1 MRLEILNWSQG
12 EGKEGVTCWG
22 DFRYT
27 GLEEMLYP
35 LTMKYQI
42 LLYSLFL
49 FSAYPVMSQQ
59 NPERP
64 KVHIGGALRFNYNYS
79 DWNKGHRGRGGD
91 FGYDVFML
99 HPSASYKGFLL
110 EADARF
116 YSTAFG
122 GFMLKYGW
130 IGYQFSEKDHLEVG
144 LTKVPFG
151 IQPASANNFF
161 FQISYYVGLED
172 DSDMGIKYVH
182 SDDKWEYA
190 AAFFKNADEL
200 LFGAKNE
207 TSDDR
212 YGYDVAG
219 RNKEINQWNAQVI
232 YKFGNNFKQKFG
244 VSGLFGQ
251 LYNLDTRRSGTHFA
265 FAVHYVVDWK
275 NWNLKAEV
283 ATYAKHPRNAAG
295 EVRDLVSMTAY
306 GAPYLVAAKANIYT
320 LSFSHN
326 FPIKSKWLQNIL
338 MYHDT
343 GILQKWNK
351 NFKNSSQNVTGMMM
365 TMGPVATYVDY
376 AMGKHHAWLG
386 PDWNAFGTGT
396 ENSSWHSRFNINIGY
411 YF

>member
-1 MRLEILNWSQG
+1 
-12 EGKEGVTCWG
+12 
-22 DFRYT
+22 
-27 GLEEMLYP
+27 
-35 LTMKYQI
+35 MKFKI
-42 LLYSLFL
+42 LLLSLFL
-49 FSAYPVMSQQ
+49 LTLGKAQSQE
-59 NPERP
+59 PEMTKQLP
-64 KVHIGGALRFNYNYS
+64 KLHLGGALRFNYNYS
-79 DWNKGHRGRGGD
+79 DWNKSHRGQGGE

-99 HPSASYKGFLL
+99 RPSASYKGFLL

-130 IGYQFSEKDHLEVG
+130 IGYQFSKHDRLEIG

-151 IQPASANNFF
+151 IQPGSGNNFF

-182 SDDKWEYA
+182 IDDKWEYA

-200 LFGAKNE
+200 LFGAKDE

-219 RNKEINQWNAQVI
+219 RNKESNQLNVQVI
-232 YKFGNNFKQKFG
+232 YKFGTTFKSQAG
-244 VSGLFGQ
+244 VSGMFGQ
-251 LYNLDTRRSGTHFA
+251 LYNLDTRHNGTHFA
-265 FAVHYVVDWK
+265 FAGHYVVDWK
-275 NWNLKAEV
+275 NWNLKV
-283 ATYAKHPRNAAG
+283 QFVTYAKHPKNAKG
-295 EVRDLVSMTAY
+295 ENRDLISMTAY
-306 GAPYLVAAKANIYT
+306 GAPYLVAAKANIYS

-326 FPIKSKWLQNIL
+326 FPIKSRWLQSIL

-351 NFKNSSQNVTGMMM
+351 NYKNSSQNVTGMML
-365 TMGPVATYVDY
+365 TMGPVMTYVDY
-376 AMGKHHAWLG
+376 AMGKHQAWLG
-386 PDWNAFGTGT
+386 PDWNAFGTGWG
-396 ENSSWHSRFNINIGY
+396 SSGWHARFNINIGY